1 VDTTVKSAGVVL
13 CGILAVSSMIGQTKP
28 AQTNSAAANSAR
40 AKSVRVSRR
49 PPAVAESKSP
59 NVRTQNA
66 GENGPVF
73 VLNGMPML
81 LDVHHDTE
89 VGTNNPVDVYEFV
102 IEMQVMNSDG
112 DLEPVGLQ
120 IHNFFTVKPQDPRN
134 DFNRHNARDCRLW
147 NGLILKAMKSR
158 DPKSKTWPYVE
169 FVTNSDARVLET
181 NEDGQVFWSDDVEC
195 WGSSDRFSPF

>member
-1 VDTTVKSAGVVL
+1 VNTIVKSAWVGL
-13 CGILAVSSMIGQTKP
+13 LGILAVSSLMGQTKP
-28 AQTNSAAANSAR
+28 
-40 AKSVRVSRR
+40 VRVSRR
-49 PPAVAESKSP
+49 PPAVAESTSP
-59 NVRTQNA
+59 NIHTHNA

-89 VGTNNPVDVYEFV
+89 VGTNRPVDVYEFV

-147 NGLILKAMKSR
+147 NGLVLKAMKSR
-158 DPKSKTWPYVE
+158 DPQSKTWPYVE
-169 FVTNSDARVLET
+169 FVTNSDARILET